1 MSTYFLGELEE
12 FVMLLVD
19 EVCMMICYNPRCALW
34 TPLFIGLG
42 AKLSVMH

>member
-19 EVCMMICYNPRCALW
+19 EARMVICYNPRCAL
-34 TPLFIGLG
+34 
-42 AKLSVMH
+42 